1 MKEWHI
7 KFSKKGFK
15 QLSELDKPIQ
25 QLIRAWIRK
34 HLTSTD
40 DPRLFGKPLTGS
52 LKGLWRYRI
61 GDYRLVCEIHDY
73 VLIIVIIG
81 VGHRKDIYK

>member
-1 MKEWHI
+1 MKEWTI

-15 QLSELDKPIQ
+15 DLSELDKSVQ

-34 HLTSTD
+34 HLVNTD
-40 DPRLFGKPLTGS
+40 DPRLLGKPLTGN
-52 LKGLWRYRI
+52 LKGLWRYRV
-61 GDYRLVCEIHDY
+61 GDYRLVCEIHDT
-73 VLIIVIIG
+73 VLTIMFIR